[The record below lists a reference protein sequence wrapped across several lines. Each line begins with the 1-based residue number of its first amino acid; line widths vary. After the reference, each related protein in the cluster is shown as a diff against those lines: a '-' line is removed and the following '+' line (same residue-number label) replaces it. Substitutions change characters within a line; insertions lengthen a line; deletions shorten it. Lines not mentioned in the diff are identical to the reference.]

1 MFSCTLFLRNCDVGI
16 KNGKASCSV
25 ANREEVINRI

>member
-16 KNGKASCSV
+16 KKGKPAAQWRTEKKS
-25 ANREEVINRI
+25 